1 MARDT
6 ASNWAAD
13 PQYQQRIQALLPQ
26 IRQVQQRYGLPDNA
40 IPYMLANAGIESR
53 WNPGS
58 ADGSSNDIGLL
69 QVTPILA
76 KDYNAPHTRDP
87 QVQLDVLGQYYD
99 RGLKQGLQLDS
110 LATGWNTGMGRA
122 AQVDAGKRSWDSVT
136 SMAPR
141 YNRAVNDF
149 VNSASTKSLLGGLGI
164 NYNSATRTPSV
175 ARTMSAFNIKDS
187 GPQQPA
193 LTLIPN
199 LSAALTGMGPE
210 QQPVAQQQAPVDMA
224 ARNIPMTD
232 LQLDGILHTD
242 LGLGERLF

>member
-1 MARDT
+1 MAQDT
-6 ASNWAAD
+6 ASSWASN
-13 PQYQQRIQALLPQ
+13 PLYQQRIQALLPQ
-26 IRQVQQRYGLPDNA
+26 IRQVQQRYGLPDSA

-53 WNPGS
+53 WNTGS

-99 RGLKQGLQLDS
+99 RGLKRGLQLDS

-122 AQVDAGKRSWDSVT
+122 AQVNSGQRTWDSVT

-141 YNRAVNDF
+141 YNRAVNAF
-149 VNSASTKSLLGGLGI
+149 VNSASTKQLLGGLGI
-164 NYNSATRTPSV
+164 NYNSTERTPAV
-175 ARTMSAFNIKDS
+175 ARTM
-187 GPQQPA
+187 QQFGIQDVGRQPSMPA
-193 LTLIPN
+193 QLPD
-199 LSAALTGMGPE
+199 LSAALTGIAGP
-210 QQPVAQQQAPVDMA
+210 QPVAQQQAPVDMA